1 MFAPLLLISAA
12 QLSPELLGAFDRIS
26 PQVAAR
32 RVAAC
37 GVGAVTVRF
46 DAELDEDVLLVKA
59 TTVSDAQ
66 LNCMDKESS
75 FYDVELPPSVK
86 SRFDAIRDARFAA
99 LATAESRKW
108 LKAHDLLDRLPKYE
122 AGVTDDNSFAREI
135 EKLCNADRAFQSQY
149 GPNTLN
155 PEWIEQNALSG
166 RPDGGPMACLLNVTY
181 ATGFKMGFI
190 GNERAAP

>member
-12 QLSPELLGAFDRIS
+12 QLSPGLLEAFDRIS

-37 GVGAVTVRF
+37 GVGAVTVRY
-46 DAELDEDVLLVKA
+46 DAELDEEVLLVKT

-66 LNCMDKESS
+66 LNCMDKASS
-75 FYDVELPPSVK
+75 FYDVELPLSVK

-99 LATAESRKW
+99 LAAAASRKW

-122 AGVTDDNSFAREI
+122 AGVTDDKSFAREI
-135 EKLCNADRAFQSQY
+135 EKLCNADGAFQSQY

-155 PEWIEQNALSG
+155 PEWIKQNALSG
-166 RPDGGPMACLLNVTY
+166 RPDSGPMACLLNVTY
-181 ATGFKMGFI
+181 ATGFKIGFI